1 MMKNANLQMM
11 QRKLYEFD
19 DMLRT
24 EIDTVR
30 VVLLFKYDILNY
42 LDRLM
47 VLLP

>member
-24 EIDTVR
+24 EIDTVCV
-30 VVLLFKYDILNY
+30 VVLEVQSI
-42 LDRLM
+42 
-47 VLLP
+47 